1 VVSGHCADSAI
12 GPPSVSARVTVR
24 LLALAA
30 TATGCASVS
39 PERGDDQVA
48 ALVAQAHRPQD
59 ALGKGPPDAEAITR
73 WVRMLTAA
81 GLTSDRGNARWENR
95 SDGSR
100 FLLRRD
106 RDRYEDDTTTA
117 GRAGDAGR
125 RRNRRSLVSRGAC

>member
-12 GPPSVSARVTVR
+12 GPPSVSGRVTVR

-30 TATGCASVS
+30 TAIGCAGVS
-39 PERGDDQVA
+39 PERGHDQVA
-48 ALVAQAHRPQD
+48 ALVAQRTGHKTRWD
-59 ALGKGPPDAEAITR
+59 KGPPDAEAIAR

-106 RDRYEDDTTTA
+106 RDRSD
-117 GRAGDAGR
+117 GR
-125 RRNRRSLVSRGAC
+125 R